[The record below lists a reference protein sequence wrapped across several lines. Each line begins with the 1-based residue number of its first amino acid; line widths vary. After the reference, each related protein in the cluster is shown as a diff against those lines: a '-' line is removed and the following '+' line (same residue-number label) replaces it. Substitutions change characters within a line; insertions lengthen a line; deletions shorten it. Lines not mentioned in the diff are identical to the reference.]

1 MGVFSSIAAS
11 LFIAA
16 TMQGAADVNDIPAEP
31 VRRRAPDFPAACT
44 PAEGEAIEPQTVV
57 VLFDVTKDGSPE
69 NVRVVETTDS
79 CFDETAV
86 AAVRGWKYKP
96 RLVDGFVRPQEDL
109 EASFTFVFKEP
120 TQAEDFDARPL
131 LRVPPRY
138 PDQCQWRADGSESVF
153 VEFDISVEGVPENI
167 RTIESTNPCF
177 NGAAKNAVKKWRYH
191 PKTIA
196 GKPAVRK
203 GVVTQITFQLSE
215 GAREPQ
221 WKYRRALKA
230 RLNRVRRSIR
240 RGEDPQE
247 SLLKLKEIEDE
258 FGDDFSKYEMM
269 QFYYLRGVVRIAAG
283 DYPGALDDMRVVQG
297 TGMAGEDS
305 ERVEKTIAQLEA
317 AIAAEGSGAGEEDAG
332 AEQPQ

>member
-1 MGVFSSIAAS
+1 MGVFSSIAAL
-11 LFIAA
+11 LFIAT

-138 PDQCQWRADGSESVF
+138 PDQCEGRVSASEYVV
-153 VEFDISVEGVPENI
+153 VEFDVSVEGIPENI
-167 RTIESTNPCF
+167 RIIESTNSCF
-177 NGAAKNAVKKWRYH
+177 NRTAKNAVKKWRYH

-196 GKPAVRK
+196 GKPVARK
-203 GVVTQITFQLSE
+203 DVVTQISFEMASSSRPPELN
-215 GAREPQ
+215 
-221 WKYRRALKA
+221 YRRALKK
-230 RLNRVRRSIR
+230 RLDRVRRSIR

-258 FGDDFSKYEMM
+258 FGDDFSKFEMM

-283 DYPGALDDMRVVQG
+283 DYPGALDDMRVVQR
-297 TGMAGEDS
+297 TGLAGDAS

-332 AEQPQ
+332 AEPSQ